1 MLKASEVLMA
11 TKQRWH
17 LSADLNGDG
26 SVGLADLVELFSYV
40 FHAPIDAFISVANLS
55 YVALPSFHRSL
66 GLPLME
72 YSGWGCSLLALFFW
86 AGVYFLAVAPFR
98 DRHPSSRLI
107 ERSSKGRRSA
117 RQRKMA
123 MRAMAASRPDA
134 SDPTQDK
141 VDVPHH
147 QGFRPISPVIGGNRV
162 GNVAG
167 GLQRSVVSE
176 PRQQQPS
183 RQGLSRYLQ

>member
-1 MLKASEVLMA
+1 MLKASEVLMT

-17 LSADLNGDG
+17 LSTDLNGDG
-26 SVGLADLVELFSYV
+26 SVRFSDLVDLFSYV

-86 AGVYFLAVAPFR
+86 AGVYFLAMAPFR
-98 DRHPSSRLI
+98 DRYPSSRLV
-107 ERSSKGRRSA
+107 ERKGRRSA

-123 MRAMAASRPDA
+123 MRAKEVS
-134 SDPTQDK
+134 
-141 VDVPHH
+141 
-147 QGFRPISPVIGGNRV
+147 
-162 GNVAG
+162 
-167 GLQRSVVSE
+167 RSVSSN
-176 PRQQQPS
+176 PNPGRHGYAAPSGDSSGQPGD
-183 RQGLSRYLQ
+183 RGKQGWRG